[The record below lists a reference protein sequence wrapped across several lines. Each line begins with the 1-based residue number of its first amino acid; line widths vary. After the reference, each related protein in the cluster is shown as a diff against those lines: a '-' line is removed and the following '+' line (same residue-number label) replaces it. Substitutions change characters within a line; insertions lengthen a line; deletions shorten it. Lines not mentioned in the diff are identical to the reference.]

1 MESLNDSLN
10 ILIWGF
16 IVVFKKFNQIAIFEI
31 ATDPIFLFCVL
42 QNPISF
48 KNSIFKFSDIKI
60 AVFKYFFPHST
71 ELCIHVVPS
80 FNNFQ
85 LKIILL
91 AMRIGVVASLRTSK
105 DELQS
110 QSIDKSIF
118 FETYY
123 HFVSMLF
130 RLNIRHFLE
139 IIANHFSMSSA
150 YENLILSTIKNSVK

>member
-1 MESLNDSLN
+1 
-10 ILIWGF
+10 
-16 IVVFKKFNQIAIFEI
+16 
-31 ATDPIFLFCVL
+31 
-42 QNPISF
+42 
-48 KNSIFKFSDIKI
+48 
-60 AVFKYFFPHST
+60 
-71 ELCIHVVPS
+71 
-80 FNNFQ
+80 
-85 LKIILL
+85 
-91 AMRIGVVASLRTSK
+91 MRIGVVASLRTSK

-150 YENLILSTIKNSVK
+150 YEELILSTIKNSVK